1 MSGDSVEARPRGSST
16 PLCRHRRRHL
26 DTAAG
31 CWGNT
36 GQSPLPVLSPCGRS
50 QRTFSKCSVGVGPT
64 EAPQPAWAVQCG
76 CLHCR
81 PPVLAASLR
90 LPASGQ
96 QAVVTLLFPGP
107 GRVCVQTSIFTA
119 CVACFSPGRSTY
131 PHGPACGAT
140 LPPIAQCC
148 PSPSPSLPQLTP
160 SEPQLAAL
168 YQLPLN
174 VSLRGSEL
182 CSASK
187 CEASKH
193 CAEGY

>member
-64 EAPQPAWAVQCG
+64 EAPQPAWAVQCW

-90 LPASGQ
+90 LRASGQ
-96 QAVVTLLFPGP
+96 QAAVTLLCPGP
-107 GRVCVQTSIFTA
+107 GRVCMQNQHLHCLCGLLLARQEHV
-119 CVACFSPGRSTY
+119 PR
-131 PHGPACGAT
+131 CGAR

>member
-16 PLCRHRRRHL
+16 PLCRHRRRRHL

-50 QRTFSKCSVGVGPT
+50 QRTFSKCSVAVGPT
-64 EAPQPAWAVQCG
+64 EAPQPAWAVQCR

-107 GRVCVQTSIFTA
+107 GRVCVQNHHLH
-119 CVACFSPGRSTY
+119 CL
-131 PHGPACGAT
+131 CGLLFARQEHI
-140 LPPIAQCC
+140 PPR
-148 PSPSPSLPQLTP
+148 T
-160 SEPQLAAL
+160 
-168 YQLPLN
+168 
-174 VSLRGSEL
+174 SLRRDAATHCPVL
-182 CSASK
+182 PVPLAKPTTTDTFRASACCVISAAIE
-187 CEASKH
+187 CQL
-193 CAEGY
+193 EGF